1 MSIEAN
7 KAVIRAFVESWNSGD
22 FERLGNLVDEACTLT
37 VSGQTMSMG
46 PSSTR
51 QIAEYWRSAFPDW
64 RFELLDLIAEGEK
77 VVAYMPY
84 TGTQTGPALD
94 IPATG
99 RKVRV
104 SEIVIFRVVGGKI
117 VEAWEVYDEYWMR
130 RQLGVLPGAPTDASS
145 YEW

>member
-1 MSIEAN
+1 
-7 KAVIRAFVESWNSGD
+7 
-22 FERLGNLVDEACTLT
+22 
-37 VSGQTMSMG
+37 
-46 PSSTR
+46 
-51 QIAEYWRSAFPDW
+51 
-64 RFELLDLIAEGEK
+64 
-77 VVAYMPY
+77 MPY

-104 SEIVIFRVVGGKI
+104 SEIVIFRVVGDKI

-130 RQLGVLPGAPTDASS
+130 RQLGVLSGAPTNTGS